1 MAYQQLQ
8 QCLRETR
15 KVEDTLALASQIWL
29 AGIGALARAQQDGH
43 EFFDQLVQCGEVM
56 EAIDEQDEGLREL
69 KRLARLVLSGNGS
82 GAAAANAPT
91 PEEIRSLAEM
101 IQKFDLHLD
110 ELEMR

>member
-29 AGIGALARAQQDGH
+29 AGVGAFARAQQEGH
-43 EFFDQLVQCGEVM
+43 EFFDQLVECGGVV
-56 EAIDEQDEGLREL
+56 EAIEEDDGLREL
-69 KRLARLVLSGNGS
+69 KQLARLVLAGHSMRKV
-82 GAAAANAPT
+82 NAPT
-91 PEEIRSLAEM
+91 PEEILSLAEM
-101 IQKFDLHLD
+101 IQNFDPHLN

>member
-8 QCLRETR
+8 QCLRATR
-15 KVEDTLALASQIWL
+15 KVEDTLTLASQIWL
-29 AGIGALARAQQDGH
+29 AGIGALARAQQEGH

-56 EAIDEQDEGLREL
+56 EAIDEEDDGLREL
-69 KRLARLVLSGNGS
+69 KHLARLVLSGDGS
-82 GAAAANAPT
+82 NAEAVNAPT